1 MKFKSIIVS
10 GDSKTKYFYFRVF
23 HRHFVIRV
31 YVCRYEYIFFMQ
43 SIFCQFFTFHVKK
56 IFFVVEL
63 FFFLFIIVYG

>member
-31 YVCRYEYIFFMQ
+31 YVCRYEYIFFYAINFL
-43 SIFCQFFTFHVKK
+43 SIFYISC
-56 IFFVVEL
+56 
-63 FFFLFIIVYG
+63 